1 MNGSVAPAMAS
12 PLAEW
17 WRWLR
22 NPAFWMTAAD
32 TFAVITALVLPWSTT
47 LVSVFALIWL
57 GSAALI
63 VDYPAWFRS
72 LKQPICAL
80 PLALFGLAVLGT
92 LWSGAP
98 WVDRLHSVG
107 PYAKFLLLPG
117 LFQHFARS
125 SRGMWVFV
133 AFLVSNVLMMGVS
146 WIAGIEPTF
155 TLKSPDDLPCGVF
168 VKNWIDQGQEFSLC
182 AVVLTYP
189 IVTFL
194 KEGKRWQAGV
204 LIAIALG
211 LVLNMMF
218 VIVSR
223 TALVTMPLMLAF
235 FALRYLNWRQTAM
248 LGVVTLIAGAI
259 WAVTPRMC
267 RTEVSMATISRDVE
281 LYEQR
286 DVANSTGL
294 RMTYW
299 KKAIGFIQDAPLVG
313 HGTGTIRGLYEKV
326 ATGKPGSASASVV
339 ANPHNQTLHS
349 AIQWGIPGVI
359 LIYTMWLAHLLLFF
373 RGEGFVAWIGSLVV
387 VQNILSSL
395 FNSHLVDFHAG
406 WMYVLGVGVA
416 GGMVLKGTAGSPPQE
431 PGKV

>member
-1 MNGSVAPAMAS
+1 MNGSMAPAMAS

-22 NPAFWMTAAD
+22 NPAFWMAAAD
-32 TFAVITALVLPWSTT
+32 IFAVITALVLPWSTT
-47 LVSVFALIWL
+47 LVSVFALLWL
-57 GSAALI
+57 GSAAFM
-63 VDYPAWFRS
+63 VDYPAWARS

-80 PLALFGLAVLGT
+80 PLALFGLAVLGM

-98 WVDRLHSVG
+98 WAERLHSVG

-133 AFLVSNVLMMGVS
+133 AFLISNVVMMGVS
-146 WIAGIEPTF
+146 WIAGIDPTF
-155 TLKSPDDLPCGVF
+155 TLKAWDDYPCGVF

-182 AVVLTYP
+182 AVAIAYP
-189 IVTFL
+189 VMTLL

-211 LVLNMMF
+211 FVLNMMF
-218 VIVSR
+218 VVVSR
-223 TALVTMPLMLAF
+223 TALVTMPLMLAL
-235 FALRYLNWRQTAM
+235 FALRYLNWRQSAV
-248 LGVVTLIAGAI
+248 LAVVALIAAAA
-259 WAVTPRMC
+259 WAVTPPMC
-267 RTEVSMATISRDVE
+267 RLHQTISNEVQQF
-281 LYEQR
+281 EQR
-286 DVANSTGL
+286 DAPTSSGL

-326 ATGKPGSASASVV
+326 ATGQPGTASASVV

-349 AIQWGIPGVI
+349 AIQWGIPGVV
-359 LIYTMWLAHLLLFF
+359 LIYAMWLAHLSIF
-373 RGEGFVAWIGSLVV
+373 RGAGFVAWIGSLVV
-387 VQNILSSL
+387 VQNVLSSL
-395 FNSHLVDFHAG
+395 FNSHLVDFHEG
-406 WMYVLGVGVA
+406 WMYVLGVGIA
-416 GGMVLKGTAGSPPQE
+416 GGMVLKDKIGSPVQE
-431 PGKV
+431 PGKG